1 MKHFLGVLVGLLLSV
16 VLSGCGSEETV
27 LTASEAMA
35 RFKELSPKEG
45 ADFYV
50 ENHSKYTFLDTLY
63 RDSVMPA
70 VMQCNYFDM
79 DSVYQALKG
88 TAFVGKI
95 APIRKASRDSLLI
108 QIKKELD
115 ADLLRQRDVYTRYY
129 MPSLEMSIDSMLD
142 EDVGEIMSKYAG
154 GFMNFRKLA
163 FLFGRDRNDFK
174 EMFWDKFDTLKY
186 QNKIKEY
193 VQTFYNS
200 VKDKQNAYC
209 HDLTGENFN
218 SNMKIRIP
226 YFTIGLS
233 QSTLSHVKKYTSE
246 QVDEMLNEAIKD
258 YAVPLALGVVSG
270 GLSTVYD
277 VGSTAYDVNEIVKDV
292 KNAKIDD
299 DEMMKYICA
308 HDLAYQIKNFYIAQ
322 WTSQVFDEL
331 KRSNSELYNYI
342 LKKL

>member
-1 MKHFLGVLVGLLLSV
+1 MKHFLGVLAGLLLSV

-27 LTASEAMA
+27 LTVSEAMA

-50 ENHSKYTFLDTLY
+50 ENHRQYTFLDTLY

-70 VMQCNYFDM
+70 VMQCNYFDL

-88 TAFVGKI
+88 TAFVGEI

-115 ADLLRQRDVYTRYY
+115 ADLLRQRDVYTKCY

-209 HDLTGENFN
+209 HDLTGEDFN
-218 SNMKIRIP
+218 SNMKIRVP

-233 QSTLSHVKKYTSE
+233 QSTLSHVKEYTSE

-270 GLSTVYD
+270 GLSTLYD

-299 DEMMKYICA
+299 DEMVKYICA
-308 HDLAYQIKNFYIAQ
+308 HDLAYQIKNFYIDQ